1 MVIYSIVFYSGFS
14 NERWWF
20 STAVSNYQEGYLKLF
35 CGNVRIHITLRSHG
49 WETYFY
55 RHGPWGLLRESSNY
69 CSETFKVDQFQ
80 FLFISI
86 DMIFRYEYIILMDTI
101 SIHIPS
107 YQYPLISIDIQIRM
121 LSRHKWGS
129 RDRRDSARIA
139 VSARHIFHWPRMIGE
154 IQRGQTWRH
163 IMYVASSFDGV
174 LCFVWFCLCVLL
186 QCFKNAGTYWT

>member
-1 MVIYSIVFYSGFS
+1 MFVYFLVFFLM
-14 NERWWF
+14 F
-20 STAVSNYQEGYLKLF
+20 LKF
-35 CGNVRIHITLRSHG
+35 FIM
-49 WETYFY
+49 F
-55 RHGPWGLLRESSNY
+55 GLADEHSSSELP
-69 CSETFKVDQFQ
+69 CSD
-80 FLFISI
+80 
-86 DMIFRYEYIILMDTI
+86 DWEYIILMDTI